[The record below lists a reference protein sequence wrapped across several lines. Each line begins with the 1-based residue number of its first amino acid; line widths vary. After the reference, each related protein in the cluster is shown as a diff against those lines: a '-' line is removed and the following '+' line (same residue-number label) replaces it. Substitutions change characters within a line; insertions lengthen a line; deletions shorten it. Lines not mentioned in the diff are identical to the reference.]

1 MKHLAR
7 QFRRFLRYKRTLA
20 LGLLCIPIGAAA
32 DLWLTILVGDALDQL
47 KTAENADFLARLFFL
62 TFGVALVRGT
72 FRFYQRW
79 WVVGVSRYVENDLKQ
94 DLFDKLLALPL
105 SFHHKNRS
113 GDLVSRITSDVE
125 NIRMF
130 LGPGLMYTLGAC
142 CMLPLSIG
150 TMLVLNA
157 PLAAAVVVPLV
168 IMGLGMWLLSPR
180 LQKHSLA
187 VQETQADLSARAQE
201 TFAGVRIVKGY
212 AREDEQA
219 AKFDAVSRA
228 NFRHQVELG
237 RARGLS
243 SAITWGSKDFT
254 YLPILFIGGWSMI
267 DRDFQAGDL
276 FKFVD
281 LTFKVFWPII
291 AVGWLAGVFP
301 RAQVSAQRVQ
311 ELLDAPNPI
320 ADPPEPVRLDAVRGH
335 FRLVDVSFTYPGAPA
350 PALSRITFEV
360 RPGEVVG
367 IVGATGSGKSSLL
380 NLFARLYD
388 AQGRI
393 ELDGVP
399 LAKLELATLRNA
411 LGYVPQDSFLFSAT
425 WRENL
430 SFGSDHELS
439 DAELAE
445 LSKLVCMTDEVTRFP
460 RGYDQTIGERGV
472 TLSGGQRQRSC
483 IARALAKDPPV
494 LILDDALSAVD
505 TETETALVRHLKHA
519 GHGRTV
525 ILSAH
530 RLSTVRHADRIV
542 VLDGGR
548 IEAIGTHDELV
559 ARDGWYRTTWARQQA
574 QEELAEL

>member
-7 QFRRFLRYKRTLA
+7 QFRRFLAYKRTLA
-20 LGLLCIPIGAAA
+20 FGLLCIPFASAA
-32 DLWLTILVGDALDQL
+32 DLWLTILVGDALDDL
-47 KTAENADFLARLFFL
+47 RTATDARFLATLFFL
-62 TFGVALVRGT
+62 MLGVAFVRGT

-79 WVVGVSRYVENDLKQ
+79 WIVGVSRYVENDLKQ
-94 DLFDKLLALPL
+94 ALFDKLLALPL

-130 LGPGLMYTLGAC
+130 LGPGLMYTLGAV

-150 TMLVLNA
+150 TMVVLNA
-157 PLAAAVVVPLV
+157 PLAAAVVVPLCV
-168 IMGLGMWLLSPR
+168 MGLGMWLLSPR
-180 LQKHSLA
+180 LQRHSLA
-187 VQETQADLSARAQE
+187 VQEAMADISQRAQE

-212 AREDEQA
+212 AREDEQTT
-219 AKFDAVSRA
+219 KFDAASRT
-228 NFRHQVELG
+228 NFRHQIELG
-237 RARGLS
+237 KARGFS
-243 SAITWGSKDFT
+243 NAITWGSKDFT
-254 YLPILFIGGWSMI
+254 YLPILLIGGWSMI
-267 DRDFQAGDL
+267 DRDFAAGDL

-311 ELLDAPNPI
+311 ELLDAPNEI
-320 ADPPEPVRLDAVRGH
+320 EDPPVPKELAEVRGH
-335 FRLVDVSFTYPGAPA
+335 FALTDVEFTYPGASEPT
-350 PALSRITFEV
+350 LSGITFEV

-367 IVGATGSGKSSLL
+367 IVGATGSGKSTLL

-388 AQGRI
+388 ARGRF

-399 LAKLELATLRNA
+399 LAELRLATLRGA
-411 LGYVPQDSFLFSAT
+411 VGYVPQDSFLFSAT

-430 SFGSDHELS
+430 SFGSAHALT

-445 LSKLVCMTDEVTRFP
+445 LASLSCMTDEVARFP
-460 RGYDQTIGERGV
+460 QGYDQTIGERGV

-494 LILDDALSAVD
+494 LILDDSLSAVD
-505 TETETALVRHLKHA
+505 TETETALVRHLKSA

-542 VLDGGR
+542 VLDKGR

-559 ARDGWYRTTWARQQA
+559 MRDGWYASTWARQQA

>member
-7 QFRRFLRYKRTLA
+7 QFRRFLVYRRTLA
-20 LGLLCIPIGAAA
+20 LGLLCIPVASAA
-32 DLWLTILVGDALDQL
+32 DLWLTILVGDALDEL
-47 KTAENADFLARLFFL
+47 REASDSAFLARLFVL
-62 TFGVALVRGT
+62 VLVVAFVRGL

-79 WVVGVSRYVENDLKQ
+79 WIVGVSRYVENDLKQ

-105 SFHHKNRS
+105 AFHHQNRS

-125 NIRMF
+125 NVRMF
-130 LGPGLMYTLGAC
+130 LGPGLMYTLGAL

-157 PLAAAVVVPLV
+157 PLAGAVVVPLV
-168 IMGLGMWLLSPR
+168 VMGLGMWLLSPR
-180 LQKHSLA
+180 LQRHSLA
-187 VQETQADLSARAQE
+187 VQERQADLSARAQE
-201 TFAGVRIVKGY
+201 AFAGVRIVKGY

-219 AKFDAVSRA
+219 ARFDALSRD
-228 NFRHQVELG
+228 NFRHQVELAK
-237 RARGLS
+237 ARGLS

-254 YLPILFIGGWSMI
+254 YLPILLIGGWSMI
-267 DRDFQAGDL
+267 DRGFEAGDL

-301 RAQVSAQRVQ
+301 RAQVSARRVE
-311 ELLDAPNPI
+311 ELLQAPNQI
-320 ADPPEPVRLDAVRGH
+320 EDPPVPKRLDAVRGH
-335 FRLVDVSFTYPGAPA
+335 FRLVDVEFTYPGAA
-350 PALSRITFEV
+350 EPALSGIDFEV
-360 RPGEVVG
+360 HPGEVVG
-367 IVGATGSGKSSLL
+367 IVGATGAGKSSLL

-388 AQGRI
+388 ARGRF
-393 ELDGVP
+393 ELDGVQ
-399 LAKLELATLRNA
+399 LAELPLATLRGS

-425 WRENL
+425 WRENV
-430 SFGSDHELS
+430 SFGAEHALS

-445 LSKLVCMTDEVTRFP
+445 LAELVCMTDEVARFP
-460 RGYDQTIGERGV
+460 QGYDQAIGERGV

-483 IARALAKDPPV
+483 IARALAKDPPI

-505 TETETALVRHLKHA
+505 TETEAALVRHLRSA
-519 GHGRTV
+519 GRGRTV

-542 VLDGGR
+542 VLDRGR
-548 IEAIGTHDELV
+548 IQAIGTHDELV
-559 ARDGWYRTTWARQQA
+559 ARDGWYQTTWARQQA